1 MHRGGD
7 LSPNLVSGPITAEL
21 DCDGLVGAGAVLS
34 TGINGTS
41 WRVSRRCDRR
51 LSRFDGWMKALRCLG
66 LMRDSRPIRKRQRHI
81 REVIEY
87 RDCVSNEI
95 ACSGTASTPTLLARS
110 RIVRMERRK
119 AAGRGVHCRVV
130 PCSSSSISLGAVL
143 GADAHHCMAWPQR
156 KVRVRRQCACWVL
169 VLSRVHDQC
178 SVHAVLNR
186 GVSGLQT
193 LWLRTSL
200 VAQQ

>member
-1 MHRGGD
+1 MTD
-7 LSPNLVSGPITAEL
+7 SLEPGPSCPPESTAPAAAL
-21 DCDGLVGAGAVLS
+21 
-34 TGINGTS
+34 T
-41 WRVSRRCDRR
+41 RRCDRR
-51 LSRFDGWMKALRCLG
+51 LSHFDRWMKALRCLG

-143 GADAHHCMAWPQR
+143 GADAPHCMSWPQR
-156 KVRVRRQCACWVL
+156 KVRVRRQRACWVL